1 MRCCGYTPPRRLWMH
16 SVIFASMMYHLI
28 THCLQLLQVV
38 YSYWDGSGHRKAIE
52 VRKGVT
58 VGRFLEMVKQQLVA
72 DFSEVRSTSPEDLIY
87 VKEDLIIPHVS
98 VT

>member
-1 MRCCGYTPPRRLWMH
+1 
-16 SVIFASMMYHLI
+16 
-28 THCLQLLQVV
+28 VV
-38 YSYWDGSGHRKAIE
+38 YSYWDGSGHRKVIE
-52 VRKGVT
+52 VRKGVS

-98 VT
+98 KRAYAMSYCMIRLLFV

>member
-1 MRCCGYTPPRRLWMH
+1 
-16 SVIFASMMYHLI
+16 MYHLI
-28 THCLQLLQVV
+28 THYLQLLQVV
-38 YSYWDGSGHRKAIE
+38 YSYWDGSGHRKAID

-87 VKEDLIIPHVS
+87 VKEDLIIPHVR
-98 VT
+98 